1 MAGEAEDEG
10 QCGLQRFKMGF
21 GDGCAG
27 RRLTGQPVFGDDRV
41 ELVVAQVVRDRHA
54 FQRGAA
60 VLDLQRG
67 LVKADVE
74 RHGGAV
80 APGHQGVG
88 LHHLVGQHGD
98 LVARHVD
105 GGQAVARDLVDG
117 TLGCDGQTGC
127 CDVDAQRD
135 GAAAQSLQ

>member
-1 MAGEAEDEG
+1 MPRQREDEG
-10 QCGLQRFKMGF
+10 QRGLQRGDLGRGVVGRGLAREPGF
-21 GDGCAG
+21 GDHG
-27 RRLTGQPVFGDDRV
+27 V
-41 ELVVAQVVRDRHA
+41 ELVVAQVQRDRHA
-54 FQRGAA
+54 LQRRSG
-60 VLDLQRG
+60 VGDGQRG
-67 LVKADVE
+67 LIEGHIQRD
-74 RHGGAV
+74 GGAV
-80 APGHQGVG
+80 ATGHQRVG